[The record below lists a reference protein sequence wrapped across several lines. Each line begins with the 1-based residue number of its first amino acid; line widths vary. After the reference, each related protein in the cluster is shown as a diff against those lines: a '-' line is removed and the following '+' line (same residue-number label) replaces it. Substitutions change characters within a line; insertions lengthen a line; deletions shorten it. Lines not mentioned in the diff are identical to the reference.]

1 MSITVWNP
9 RLEVVCSAAKGRTE
23 QKPAQ
28 SLRPKDD
35 HELNEG
41 GMSRQFDQGL
51 LLRQT
56 REGCLVCCRG
66 PAPAVALCAWKLL
79 EGAPSA
85 RMRARESRPPGQ
97 GLGPA
102 PHLHHGLVPSQ
113 CQEHARS
120 QLVLRQGEQEFFGL
134 VTGAH
139 EDVDL

>member
-1 MSITVWNP
+1 MPLGSI
-9 RLEVVCSAAKGRTE
+9 A
-23 QKPAQ
+23 
-28 SLRPKDD
+28 
-35 HELNEG
+35 
-41 GMSRQFDQGL
+41 
-51 LLRQT
+51 
-56 REGCLVCCRG
+56 G
-66 PAPAVALCAWKLL
+66 PAAHSS
-79 EGAPSA
+79 GN
-85 RMRARESRPPGQ
+85 RPPGQ